1 MEVEAQPQVGER
13 RCCSDSA
20 GENVMSIQSDAA
32 KQYIRWLFETEYD
45 GMVEEFQFHPTR
57 KWRFD
62 FALPQMKCAI
72 EMDGGTFQSVRTGH
86 SSGVGLRAW
95 REKNNAAMTAGW
107 RVWHYAPEEVI
118 KAGRKTIPDEPILTK
133 LPWR

>member
-1 MEVEAQPQVGER
+1 
-13 RCCSDSA
+13 
-20 GENVMSIQSDAA
+20 MSIQSDAA
-32 KQYIRWLFETEYD
+32 KQHLRWLFEAEYD
-45 GMVEEFQFHPTR
+45 GMIEEFQFHPTR

-62 FALPQMKCAI
+62 FALPQLRCAI
-72 EMDGGTFQSVRTGH
+72 ELDGGTFQSVRTGH

-95 REKNNAAMTAGW
+95 REKNNAAMSLGW

-118 KAGRKTIPDEPILTK
+118 KAGRKTLPDEPILMK